1 MFCFSDTLSFRV
13 SFRKRARS
21 RDIEKVIL
29 SKRWRERQLYDG
41 QTYNQTEVLAPGAPD
56 RAKSMPYILKCRHS
70 IDWLNKVLDNGKSIL
85 IEQTY
90 SQGSCW
96 IIEFWLGP
104 RGAGVKWGLC
114 LLKSLL
120 ELDIRRNNVWG
131 KIENGIRIKLTSVF
145 KAPCSWRGEDI
156 FLIFLFLPQVL
167 GFLWW

>member
-1 MFCFSDTLSFRV
+1 M
-13 SFRKRARS
+13 
-21 RDIEKVIL
+21 
-29 SKRWRERQLYDG
+29 
-41 QTYNQTEVLAPGAPD
+41 
-56 RAKSMPYILKCRHS
+56 
-70 IDWLNKVLDNGKSIL
+70 LDNGKSIL

-145 KAPCSWRGEDI
+145 KAPWSLGGEDI
-156 FLIFLFLPQVL
+156 FLIFLFLPQVFHDCKHFVPHHSSRSHL
-167 GFLWW
+167 ISSPRGDSSLLNYLCGIRIIWIWQQVMS